1 MRYLKSLDD
10 DQQAE
15 ADITRLYE
23 LVRTAEPDA
32 AELRRLDAQ
41 IYAGLIASYSD
52 EAYEIG
58 TAVNAAQLL
67 S

>member
-1 MRYLKSLDD
+1 MRYFKPQDD

-15 ADITRLYE
+15 AVITRLYE
-23 LVRTAEPDA
+23 LARTGEPDA

-41 IYAGLIASYSD
+41 IYAGLIASYGED
-52 EAYEIG
+52 AYEMA
-58 TAVNAAQLL
+58 TAPSQLL